1 MIPSHWVPQPGQHLR
16 KRAWKAIRRAHG
28 TVSQTHLR
36 SLGELPQI
44 MGGPTVCVVICLPRF
59 VCLILSEMGPS
70 GDVIG
75 YHCGKIWID
84 TREHED
90 YSPVSLH
97 SLSGDA
103 SHGVLNLKSLGSFKP
118 TPGMTYTKA

>member
-1 MIPSHWVPQPGQHLR
+1 MESSSTFLS
-16 KRAWKAIRRAHG
+16 KRD
-28 TVSQTHLR
+28 LR

-75 YHCGKIWID
+75 YHCGEID
-84 TREHED
+84 TREC
-90 YSPVSLH
+90 
-97 SLSGDA
+97 DA
-103 SHGVLNLKSLGSFKP
+103 SMKTSTACRG
-118 TPGMTYTKA
+118 TPANNMESSGC